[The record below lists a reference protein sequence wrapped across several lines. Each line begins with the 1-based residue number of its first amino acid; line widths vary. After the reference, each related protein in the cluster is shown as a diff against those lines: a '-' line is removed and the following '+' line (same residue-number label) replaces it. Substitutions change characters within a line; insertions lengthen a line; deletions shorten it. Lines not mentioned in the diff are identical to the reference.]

1 VRVSSLRTVFVALRH
16 RNFRLF
22 ITGQFISLCGTW
34 MQTIAQGWLVLQL
47 TDSAFAVGLVTAL
60 GSLPILLLSLYGGV
74 IADRVNKRRFII
86 LLQSLMLAE
95 ALTLGVLTALNLITV
110 QWVMGL
116 AVFAGVLTAFEVP
129 TRQAFVAEIVER
141 EDLMNAIALG
151 SSAFNLARI
160 IGPALAGALIATV
173 GLSACFFANAASYL
187 AVIASLLRMDV
198 GERGTPVYVPVW
210 AAMREGFAYVFGHRW
225 PRALVI
231 IVATFS
237 VFGFSFLPL
246 MPVFARDA
254 LGLDASGYGA
264 MVSSI
269 GLGAVAAAFFM
280 AGYGD
285 QVRQSRLVLGSST
298 LFGAVL
304 LAASLAPAFWSA
316 VFLFTATG
324 GIMALNGIAAN
335 TMLQS
340 EAPDALRGRVM
351 GFYSFMVLGLAPFGS
366 LQAGWLAEH
375 LGVRFAYAFGGSVC
389 LVVALGV
396 AWHMGRGRRE
406 ARERRRRWASREGRE
421 RRERREREG
430 RKVGTREGG
439 NEGTRERG

>member
-1 VRVSSLRTVFVALRH
+1 VLPATLRSVFAALRH

-22 ITGQFISLCGTW
+22 LTGQFISLCGTW

-60 GSLPILLLSLYGGV
+60 GSLPILLFSLYGGV
-74 IADRVNKRRFII
+74 VADRVNKRRFIL

-95 ALTLGVLTALNLITV
+95 ALTLAILTALHLITV

-116 AVFAGVLTAFEVP
+116 AVFSGLLTAFEVP
-129 TRQAFVAEIVER
+129 TRQAFVAELVDR

-151 SSAFNLARI
+151 SSAFNLARV

-173 GLSACFFANAASYL
+173 GLAACFFANAATYL
-187 AVIASLLRMDV
+187 AVIASLLRMDTKGARAPAV
-198 GERGTPVYVPVW
+198 VPLW
-210 AAMREGFAYVFGHRW
+210 AALREGFAYVFGHRW
-225 PRALVI
+225 PRALVV

-237 VFGFSFLPL
+237 IFGFSFVPL

-264 MVSSI
+264 MVASI
-269 GLGAVAAAFFM
+269 GVGAVSAAFFM
-280 AGYGD
+280 AAFGD
-285 QVRQSRLVLGSST
+285 RVRQSRLVLGSST

-304 LAASLAPAFWSA
+304 VAASMAPEFWSA
-316 VFLFTATG
+316 VVLFTVTG
-324 GIMALNGIAAN
+324 GVMALNGIAAN

-340 EAPDALRGRVM
+340 EAPDELRGRVM

-366 LQAGWLAEH
+366 LQAGWVAEH
-375 LGVRFAYAFGGSVC
+375 FGVRSAFAVGGLVC
-389 LVVALGV
+389 LLVAVGV
-396 AWHMGRGRRE
+396 AWRMGKGRRE
-406 ARERRRRWASREGRE
+406 ARDRWRRRESPEGRQ
-421 RRERREREG
+421 G
-430 RKVGTREGG
+430 VPGDAGIG
-439 NEGTRERG
+439 

>member
-1 VRVSSLRTVFVALRH
+1 VRLTSLRTVFVALRH

-22 ITGQFISLCGTW
+22 LTGQFISLCGTW
-34 MQTIAQGWLVLQL
+34 MQTIGQGWLVLQL
-47 TDSAFAVGLVTAL
+47 TNSAFAVGLVTAL
-60 GSLPILLLSLYGGV
+60 GSLPILLFSLYGGV
-74 IADRVNKRRFII
+74 VADRVNKRRFIL

-95 ALTLGVLTALNLITV
+95 ALTLALLTALHLITV

-116 AVFAGVLTAFEVP
+116 AVFSGLLTAFEVP
-129 TRQAFVAEIVER
+129 TRQAFVAELVDR

-151 SSAFNLARI
+151 SSAFNLARVV
-160 IGPALAGALIATV
+160 GPALAGALIATV
-173 GLSACFFANAASYL
+173 GLSACFFANAISYL
-187 AVIASLLRMDV
+187 AVIASLVRMDV
-198 GERGTPVYVPVW
+198 EAPRARVLVPVL

-237 VFGFSFLPL
+237 IFGFSFVPL
-246 MPVFARDA
+246 MSVFARDA

-264 MVSSI
+264 MVASI
-269 GLGAVAAAFFM
+269 GLGAVGAAFFM
-280 AGYGD
+280 AAFGD
-285 QVRQSRLVLGSST
+285 RVRQSRLVLGSST

-304 LAASLAPAFWSA
+304 LAASLAPNFSLAIT
-316 VFLFTATG
+316 LFTITG

-340 EAPDALRGRVM
+340 EAPDELRGRIM

-375 LGVRFAYAFGGSVC
+375 FGVRFAFGFGGLVC
-389 LVVALGV
+389 LLVAVSV
-396 AWHMGRGRRE
+396 AWRMGKGRRE
-406 ARERRRRWASREGRE
+406 ARARRKRWEVREGRE
-421 RRERREREG
+421 SRESREG
-430 RKVGTREGG
+430 VAGDEQ
-439 NEGTRERG
+439 